1 MLDLLGKLKQSDTL
15 ANQAYRSIKK
25 AIIHGTF
32 SPHEQ
37 LAEEHIAAILGISRT
52 PIREA
57 MNRLAYEGL
66 LQIEKG
72 KKARVAA
79 FTEHDH
85 ENFLELRQLLEPYNV
100 WKLAATIS
108 TDIICELEQNLL
120 EQLQA
125 IQDNNL
131 YAFIDKD
138 MEFHLL
144 LTKGSENHKLGEFIE
159 QLNTNL
165 NRRFLILSG
174 SLERSMHEAYSEHVS
189 ILEALK
195 DRNGEAAKERMIHH
209 IEQVEERIKL
219 YQAKGEKE

>member
-1 MLDLLGKLKQSDTL
+1 LLRKLKQSDTL

-25 AIIHGTF
+25 AIIYGQF
-32 SPHEQ
+32 SPNEQ
-37 LAEEHIAAILGISRT
+37 LAEEQIASILGISRT

-66 LQIEKG
+66 LEIEKG
-72 KKARVAA
+72 KKARVAV

-85 ENFLELRQLLEPYNV
+85 ENFLELRQLLEPHNV

-108 TDIICELEQNLL
+108 PTIIYELEQNLL

-125 IQDNNL
+125 LREKNL
-131 YAFIDKD
+131 YSFIDKD
-138 MEFHLL
+138 MEFHLI
-144 LTKGSENHKLGEFIE
+144 LTKGSNNHKLGEYIE

-174 SLERSMHEAYSEHVS
+174 SLERSAQEAYDEHRS

-195 DRNGEAAKERMIHH
+195 AGDGETARERMIHH
-209 IEQVEERIKL
+209 IEQVELRVKA
-219 YQAKGEKE
+219 YQIKGETE

>member
-1 MLDLLGKLKQSDTL
+1 MLRKLRQPDTL

-25 AIIHGTF
+25 AIIQGEF
-32 SPHEQ
+32 SPQEQ
-37 LAEEHIAAILGISRT
+37 LAEEHIASILGISRT

-66 LQIEKG
+66 LEIEKG

-100 WKLAATIS
+100 WKIAATIS
-108 TDIICELEQNLL
+108 SDVIRELEHNLL

-125 IQDNNL
+125 IQNKNFYL
-131 YAFIDKD
+131 FIEKD

-144 LTKGSENHKLGEFIE
+144 LAKDSKNNKLVEFIE

-165 NRRFLILSG
+165 NRRFLIS
-174 SLERSMHEAYSEHVS
+174 SKILELGVYEAYTEHIA

-195 DRNGEAAKERMIHH
+195 ERDGEAAKESMIHH
-209 IEQVEERIKL
+209 IKKIEERINL
-219 YQAKGEKE
+219 YQTKREIE

>member
-1 MLDLLGKLKQSDTL
+1 MLQKLKQADTL
-15 ANQAYRSIKK
+15 ANQAYRSIKQ
-25 AIIHGTF
+25 AIIQGKF
-32 SPHEQ
+32 SPNEQ
-37 LAEEHIAAILGISRT
+37 LAEEHIASILGISRT

-66 LQIEKG
+66 LEVEKG

-79 FTEHDH
+79 FTKHDY

-108 TDIICELEQNLL
+108 SDVIRKLEHNLS
-120 EQLQA
+120 EQFQA
-125 IQDNNL
+125 IQDKNFHL
-131 YAFIDKD
+131 FIDKD

-144 LTKGSENHKLGEFIE
+144 LTKDSQNNKLVEFIE

-165 NRRFLILSG
+165 NRSFLILSKT
-174 SLERSMHEAYSEHVS
+174 LESSAYEAYTEHIA

-195 DRNGEAAKERMIHH
+195 ERDGETAKERMLHH
-209 IEQVEERIKL
+209 IKKIDERMNL
-219 YQAKGEKE
+219 YQTK